1 MRLGWIAAISMSAAA
16 CSSTSSGIPP
26 EFARWMPADAPQPEV
41 KPDVS
46 DGLDLEEALSL
57 ARSRNPRYRASQ
69 LEIDLA
75 RARKVIAETYPYNPE
90 LGVEGARAL
99 PFRGAE
105 DFVARLSISHTFE
118 IGGQRG
124 YRTAVADADIA
135 RSGAATAAAR
145 LLLGAQVTAQFY
157 EVVFLKQREAIAGQ
171 NLDVARQLLEAAEAR
186 FKAKQI
192 PEIEVNLVRLDH
204 GRAKTEKEE
213 AAREVRIARA
223 RLAALIGEPE
233 IIEFDLKGELGV
245 IVVIPDRE
253 RLHRSA
259 RENRPEVAA
268 ARAQALMMK
277 EKVRLAE
284 SLAVPDVR
292 AGLFAER
299 ESAIFDTSSGTLSDR
314 DNIVGID
321 LSVAL
326 PFFNTRR
333 GERLEA
339 EVEQRRAEIEITAI
353 MQEIRRDVEL
363 AVARLEA
370 ARSVVE
376 SYERELNRLAQQNL
390 DDMRKAYEA
399 GEVGT
404 LQILRAQEDL
414 NRVKA
419 AYLDAQFALRLALT
433 EIEAAVGTKLSEIK

>member
-1 MRLGWIAAISMSAAA
+1 MPLDLARWVPAAA
-16 CSSTSSGIPP
+16 
-26 EFARWMPADAPQPEV
+26 PQAEV
-41 KPDVS
+41 KTDLS
-46 DGLDLEEALSL
+46 DGLDVEEALAL
-57 ARSRNPRYRASQ
+57 AKSRNPRYRAGQ

-75 RARKVIAETYPYNPE
+75 RARKVTAETYPYNPE
-90 LGVEGARAL
+90 LGIEGARAL
-99 PFRGAE
+99 PFGRAE

-124 YRTAVADADIA
+124 YRIGVANADVA
-135 RSGAATAAAR
+135 RSGAVTAAGR
-145 LLLGAQVTAQFY
+145 LLLRAQVTAQFY
-157 EVVFLKQREAIAGQ
+157 EVIFLKQREALAGQ
-171 NLDVARQLLEAAEAR
+171 NLDLARLLLEAAEAR

-192 PEIEVNLVRLDH
+192 PEIDVNLVRLDH
-204 GRAKTEKEE
+204 GRAKAEKEE

-223 RLAALIGEPE
+223 KLAALIGEPE
-233 IIEFDLKGELGV
+233 RVEFDVKGELGA

-253 RLHRSA
+253 RLHRVA
-259 RENRPEVAA
+259 QENRPETGA

-284 SLAVPDVR
+284 SMAVPDVNL
-292 AGLFAER
+292 GLFAER
-299 ESAIFDTSSGTLSDR
+299 ESSIFDTSSGTLSDR

-326 PFFNTRR
+326 PLFNTRR
-333 GERLEA
+333 GERMEA

-353 MQEIRRDVEL
+353 SQEIRRDVEL

-376 SYERELNRLAQQNL
+376 SYERELNKLAQQNL
-390 DDMRKAYEA
+390 DDMQKAYKA

-433 EIEAAVGTKLSEIK
+433 EIEAGIGTKLSEVK